1 MQFAKDSFYAA
12 LRERLQEVNPARTT
26 VVDGIERPAIIVAE
40 NEASDISTL
49 DSTFRLVWG
58 LCASVGGGSHMMKVS
73 CTIDYMT
80 GGEDGTHGDRGRLL
94 GTLDGELLAIAQ
106 PLRAVKQDL
115 TRVPPASLGTQ
126 IFWTDLEFAQPKDE
140 AGRLSRKATTTV
152 YFTTEVKA

>member
-12 LRERLQEVNPARTT
+12 LRERLREVNPSRTT
-26 VVDGIERPAIIVAE
+26 VVDGVERPAIVVAE
-40 NEASDISTL
+40 NEASDISAL

-58 LCASVGGGSHMMKVS
+58 QYTSVGGGSRMMKVS

-80 GGEDGTHGDRGRLL
+80 CGEDGTHGDRGRTL

-115 TRVPPASLGTQ
+115 TKIPPVSCGTQ
-126 IFWTDLEFAQPKDE
+126 VFWTDLEFAQPKDD
-140 AGRLSRKATTTV
+140 AGRLSRKAATTV
-152 YFTTEVKA
+152 YFLTEVKA